1 MSEYVAMRVS
11 SQKLLGVLKRSLTPN
26 RPYHA
31 QWLLTRR
38 CNYRCRGCN
47 VWTEPRQTEEVSTEE
62 VKKGLD
68 VLRKLGVIEIVLSGG
83 NPLLRS
89 DIKEII
95 DYASRFFVITIYDNG
110 SMATEKI
117 DALRNADFVAISLDT
132 LDEEKFDYIRGVRG
146 AWKTAMQAIETL
158 HEEGISVGVSPTI
171 SQLNLYEIIDFTRH
185 FINRGIP
192 VWYCLYSYDYP
203 SENPLFTIGKK
214 RDEFEIVDRE
224 AMAKVCDTLI
234 EMKKKHEGIYI
245 TTKTLLALK
254 HLFLNNKRTWK
265 CKALQGFFMID
276 HLGRVA
282 GCHRNEP
289 IASIFELPE
298 VWDSQRLESLR
309 QKYSECTRCAYLCY
323 IFYSIHS
330 DVKSNLDI
338 LRDQWK
344 NIRLLLAERHNS
356 KKLNR

>member
-1 MSEYVAMRVS
+1 MRVS
-11 SQKLLGVLKRSLTPN
+11 SQKFLGVMKRSLTPN
-26 RPYHA
+26 KPYHA

-38 CNYRCRGCN
+38 CNYRCKGCN
-47 VWTEPRQTEEVSTEE
+47 VWTEQSHVEEVSTDE
-62 VKKGLD
+62 VKRGLD
-68 VLRKLGVIEIVLSGG
+68 VLRKMGVVEIVLSGG

-95 DYASRFFVITIYDNG
+95 DYCSRFFVTTVYDNG
-110 SMATEKI
+110 SMAIKKI

-158 HEEGISVGVSPTI
+158 HEEGIQVGVSPTI
-171 SQLNLYEIIDFTRH
+171 SQLNLYEIIDFTKH
-185 FINRGIP
+185 FIDRGIP

-203 SENPLFTIGKK
+203 TDNPLFTIGKK
-214 RDEFEIVDRE
+214 RDEFEIVDKE

-254 HLFLNNKRTWK
+254 HLFQNNQRTWK
-265 CKALQGFFMID
+265 CKALQSFFMID

-289 IASIFELPE
+289 VASIFELPE
-298 VWDSQRLESLR
+298 VWDSQRLKSLR
-309 QKYSECTRCAYLCY
+309 QKYSECTQCTYLCY

-330 DVKSNLDI
+330 DVKSNLDV

-344 NIRLLLAERHNS
+344 NIKLLLAEKQNTKR
-356 KKLNR
+356 

>member
-1 MSEYVAMRVS
+1 MRVS

-47 VWTEPRQTEEVSTEE
+47 VWTKQSQAEEVSTDE

-68 VLRKLGVIEIVLSGG
+68 VLRKMGVVEIVLSGG

-95 DYASRFFVITIYDNG
+95 DYSSRFFVTTVYDNG
-110 SMATEKI
+110 SMAIEKI
-117 DALRNADFVAISLDT
+117 DALRNADFVSISLDS
-132 LDEEKFDYIRGVRG
+132 LDAEKFDHIRGVNG
-146 AWKTAMQAIETL
+146 AWKTALQTIEML
-158 HEEGISVGVSPTI
+158 HEEGIQVGVSPTI
-171 SQLNLYEIIDFTRH
+171 SQLNLHEIIDFTKH
-185 FINRGIP
+185 FNDRGIP

-203 SENPLFTIGKK
+203 SDNSLFTIGKK
-214 RDEFEIVDRE
+214 RDEFEIVDKE
-224 AMAKVCDTLI
+224 AMVKVCDTLM

-254 HLFLNNKRTWK
+254 HLFGNNQRTWK
-265 CKALQGFFMID
+265 CKALQSFFMID

-282 GCHRNEP
+282 GCHRKEP
-289 IASIFELPE
+289 VASIFELPE
-298 VWDSQRLESLR
+298 VWDSQRLENLR
-309 QKYSECTRCAYLCY
+309 QKYNECTQCTYLCY

-330 DVKSNLDI
+330 DVKSNLGV

-344 NIRLLLAERHNS
+344 NVRLLLAERQNMKS
-356 KKLNR
+356 